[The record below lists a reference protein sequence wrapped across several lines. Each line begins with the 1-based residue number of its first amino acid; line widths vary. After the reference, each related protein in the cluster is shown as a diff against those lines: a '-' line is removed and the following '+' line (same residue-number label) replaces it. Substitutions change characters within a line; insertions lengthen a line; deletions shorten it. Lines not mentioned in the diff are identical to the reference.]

1 MIARATIAFAFA
13 LCACQAVPDVQYDEG
28 GTPPGDGGAAADAN
42 TCPSL
47 VPSYATVCCG
57 PIACLGANC
66 PATCSD
72 CQARCGLFDLCCP
85 NAQNRAVC
93 RTNATTCP

>member
-1 MIARATIAFAFA
+1 MIARATIVIA
-13 LCACQAVPDVQYDEG
+13 LALSACQAVPDVQYDDG
-28 GTPPGDGGAAADAN
+28 GVPGDGAVATDAN

-57 PIACLGANC
+57 AIACSGTNC
-66 PATCSD
+66 PATCND
-72 CQARCGLFDLCCP
+72 CQLHCGVFDLCCP

-93 RTNATTCP
+93 RANATSCP